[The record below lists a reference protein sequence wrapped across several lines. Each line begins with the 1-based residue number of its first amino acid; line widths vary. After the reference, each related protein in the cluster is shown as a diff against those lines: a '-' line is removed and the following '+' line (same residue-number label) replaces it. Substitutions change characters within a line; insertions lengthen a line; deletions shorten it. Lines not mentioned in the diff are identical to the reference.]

1 MSGTKRQLKLEH
13 LRCVR
18 LALLPKRELAASP
31 SFAFRLLEQQA
42 LVEHLEGLCSEAF
55 ACTVGA
61 DDDKAAEK
69 ALRREGFQCARQV
82 YNAAYDH
89 LQVRH
94 CEASACLCMLSL
106 TLSTLACF
114 CLLSLTLLP
123 MLAGRKMQSTAAATN
138 HFSSLRH
145 SPNKQFSLRHKL
157 PSTGRDCRAAAEHAC
172 TRLWTCTGASLQT
185 G

>member
-1 MSGTKRQLKLEH
+1 MIDTTKRLKLEH

-18 LALLPKRELAASP
+18 LGLFAKRQLAASP

-55 ACTVGA
+55 ACTAGA
-61 DDDKAAEK
+61 GDDKAAEK
-69 ALRREGFQCARQV
+69 ALRRQGFQCARQV

-94 CEASACLCMLSL
+94 CEASACACLLSL
-106 TLSTLACF
+106 TLSKLACF

-123 MLAGRKMQSTAAATN
+123 MLAGCKV
-138 HFSSLRH
+138 
-145 SPNKQFSLRHKL
+145 
-157 PSTGRDCRAAAEHAC
+157 
-172 TRLWTCTGASLQT
+172 
-185 G
+185 